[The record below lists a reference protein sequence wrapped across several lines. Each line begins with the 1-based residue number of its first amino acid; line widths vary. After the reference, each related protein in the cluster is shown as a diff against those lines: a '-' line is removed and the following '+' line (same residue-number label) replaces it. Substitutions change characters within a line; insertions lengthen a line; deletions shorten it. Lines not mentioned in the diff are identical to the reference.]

1 MLQRGFLLPFYRFS
15 IGVVPESF
23 VKRDEVYWKVFYNR
37 NMLFGSYYW
46 QQTVLR
52 LILFAL
58 LFTSIANTSNAQ
70 EPSLG
75 LKASQILKAKCVK
88 CHSSQNRKA
97 DLDLSSVDAILKGGE
112 SGAVIAVNY
121 EDSLLWEMI
130 SNEVMPP
137 EDEPQ
142 LSEQELEILKKWL
155 EASKFKPMS
164 KEGTSQWEVLPVL
177 QLRCVVCHGKQVA
190 EAGLDLRTR
199 ESILKGGSSGPAI
212 IPGNP
217 TESLLLKRIHAGEM
231 PPKRRIVEASIKVI
245 TSTEIKKLENWIAQ
259 GAPNDMP
266 AIDSPRVGSDPLV
279 SEDDREF
286 WAFKVPVKSAL
297 PEPNKVGW
305 SQNSI
310 DSFVLYGIEQA
321 GLMPSPSANKETLIR
336 RVYFDL
342 LGIPPTMEQLQRF
355 LDDDSPAAYEQL
367 VESVLASPYYG
378 ERWGGLWLD
387 LAGYSDSEGISESDP
402 VRPSNYLYRDYVIRS
417 FNADKPYS
425 KFLQEQLAGDDLAD
439 YTDPNHVT
447 QQMEDNLIATGFLR
461 QPPDGSFANITGFV
475 PDRNRYIG
483 AAIEVYSSAVL
494 GLTLKCAKCHSHKFD
509 PIPQRDYYRLLAVFK
524 GALDENAWMSPL
536 KAQGVSALKPMRLL
550 SVTETAK
557 RKAIEANNDRVEA
570 ELVEIRKELSTVEV
584 AAISRLQDAAINALP
599 EQIRMDVRS
608 ALNEAEQNRSKV
620 QQYLVEKFEKEIRFN
635 IEKAQE
641 ADAAFKA
648 KREQII
654 ARIAAKTKEK
664 QEVTPIRALWDR
676 GDPSPTYILTR
687 GDYLNPSRMVSPG
700 VPSVL
705 MGAQQEFTVRKPFE
719 NSPSTGRRLALAEWT
734 IDKSNPLTARVMVNR
749 IWKHHFQHGMVK
761 TLDNFGLAGAK
772 PSHPELLDWLAVE
785 FMDSGWSM
793 KHMHRLIMTSSTYQ
807 QSSSVSEQH
816 ELRDPE
822 NRWLSRMPMRRMD
835 AEMLRD
841 SLITLAGVR
850 WDKQFG
856 PGDLAV
862 SREDGL
868 ITTLPVKNDVW
879 RRSVYVLHRRTLM
892 PTLLTSFDRPRMSPN
907 CIERTESTVAP
918 QALHLLNNKQ
928 VNLWAGQFAR
938 QIIQEAGNAREE
950 QIRLSYLK
958 ALSRQPDDQELQLT
972 LEYME
977 KISDA
982 AEQETPPEELYLQV
996 LSNVCHA
1003 LINSAAFIYID

>member
-1 MLQRGFLLPFYRFS
+1 MLF
-15 IGVVPESF
+15 
-23 VKRDEVYWKVFYNR
+23 DFYN
-37 NMLFGSYYW
+37 W
-46 QQTVLR
+46 QQIVLR
-52 LILFAL
+52 LILFTL

-367 VESVLASPYYG
+367 VERVLASPYYG

-509 PIPQRDYYRLLAVFK
+509 PIPQRDYYRLLAIFK

-557 RKAIEANNDRVEA
+557 RKAIEANNHRVEA

-705 MGAQQEFTVRKPFE
+705 MGVQQEFTVRKPFE

-761 TLDNFGLAGAK
+761 TLDNFGRQGER
-772 PSHPELLDWLAVE
+772 PTHPELLDWLAE
-785 FMDSGWSM
+785 SFIRDGWSL
-793 KHMHRLIMTSSTYQ
+793 KKLHRQIMLTEAYQLSSLDGNEATQTS
-807 QSSSVSEQH
+807 
-816 ELRDPE
+816 DPE
-822 NRWLSRMPMRRMD
+822 NIWLWKFSRRRLD
-835 AEMLRD
+835 AESIRD
-841 SLITLAGVR
+841 SILFASGNLELS
-850 WDKQFG
+850 Q
-856 PGDLAV
+856 PGAHPLDPWYKTRYNLNNPFHK
-862 SREDGL
+862 EYDH
-868 ITTLPVKNDVW
+868 NH
-879 RRSVYVLHRRTLM
+879 RSVYLITQRIFRHSILGLFDSPDTNSSTAERSSTTSPAQALFLM
-892 PTLLTSFDRPRMSPN
+892 NSEFIRKQSRSLAGLAIKQADTEVARIDWLFKRIYGRSVTESERNEVQQFLFAYRKAPAISGDLEIVVPPEYAALCRVLLTSN
-907 CIERTESTVAP
+907 
-918 QALHLLNNKQ
+918 
-928 VNLWAGQFAR
+928 QFF
-938 QIIQEAGNAREE
+938 
-950 QIRLSYLK
+950 
-958 ALSRQPDDQELQLT
+958 
-972 LEYME
+972 
-977 KISDA
+977 
-982 AEQETPPEELYLQV
+982 
-996 LSNVCHA
+996 
-1003 LINSAAFIYID
+1003 FID